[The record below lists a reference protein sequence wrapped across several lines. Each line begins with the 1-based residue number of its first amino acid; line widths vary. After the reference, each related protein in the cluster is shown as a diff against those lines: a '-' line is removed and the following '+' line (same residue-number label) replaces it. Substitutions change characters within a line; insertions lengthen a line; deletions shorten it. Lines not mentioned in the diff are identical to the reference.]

1 MNDSPSE
8 ESASLRK
15 ELEQVNQRYH
25 ALFEKT
31 NDAVFLIGMDGY
43 HFKVN
48 QRAAEMLGYSV
59 EELLKLGYR
68 EIVQEGELE
77 EARDKLSAM
86 IDGEEFPVYERTFRK
101 KDGSLLPVEINVA
114 LVRDKDGNPLH
125 FQSIVRDISVRKV
138 LEESIRQSE
147 ERYRLMA
154 EHVKDVIITTDLDLN
169 FTYASHSVEQ
179 ITGYSTKE
187 ILSLNVSDVLLPES
201 LEMIKDAM
209 KEALELEHKVGAD
222 GYEAPPLDIGLYVQ

>member
-114 LVRDKDGNPLH
+114 LVRDK
-125 FQSIVRDISVRKV
+125 
-138 LEESIRQSE
+138 ESI
-147 ERYRLMA
+147 
-154 EHVKDVIITTDLDLN
+154 
-169 FTYASHSVEQ
+169 
-179 ITGYSTKE
+179 
-187 ILSLNVSDVLLPES
+187 
-201 LEMIKDAM
+201 
-209 KEALELEHKVGAD
+209 
-222 GYEAPPLDIGLYVQ
+222 